1 MSTDPQPFL
10 YLLPSRV
17 ATGDGGALK
26 LEWAPGEGPF
36 GQSKPLAVNPATCAV
51 QARRKAF
58 TADECARIVALGE
71 SLAAVDA
78 GVEKGANLYRV
89 SRISWI
95 EPGAASAWIFH
106 RLGLVFTEANRA
118 YGFELIGF
126 ADALQYTVYGPGERF
141 DWHMDL
147 GPGRTSAR
155 KLSMTVQLS
164 PPEDYAGGDL
174 EFAGNLHAA
183 ERALGAATIFPAYV
197 AHCVTPIE
205 RGTRRSLVAWAYG
218 PAFR

>member
-1 MSTDPQPFL
+1 LSADLQPFL
-10 YLLPSRV
+10 YLLPTKL
-17 ATGDGGALK
+17 AADEAGGVKLK
-26 LEWAPGEGPF
+26 WAPGEGPF
-36 GQSKPLAVNPATCAV
+36 GHSKPLAPNPAACTIRP
-51 QARRKAF
+51 RRKVFSA
-58 TADECARIVALGE
+58 AECERIVALGE

-78 GVEKGANLYRV
+78 GIEKGENRYRV
-89 SRISWI
+89 GRISWI
-95 EPGAASAWIFH
+95 EPGEPASWIFH
-106 RLGLVFTEANRA
+106 RLGLAFLEANRD

-174 EFAGNLHAA
+174 EFVGNTHAA
-183 ERALGAATIFPAYV
+183 ERERGSATIFPAYV
-197 AHCVTPIE
+197 GHRVSPIE

-218 PAFR
+218 PSFR

>member
-1 MSTDPQPFL
+1 
-10 YLLPSRV
+10 
-17 ATGDGGALK
+17 
-26 LEWAPGEGPF
+26 
-36 GQSKPLAVNPATCAV
+36 
-51 QARRKAF
+51 
-58 TADECARIVALGE
+58 VALGV

-78 GVEKGANLYRV
+78 GVEKGENRYRV
-89 SRISWI
+89 GRISWI
-95 EPGAASAWIFH
+95 EPTADAAWIFH
-106 RLGLVFTEANRA
+106 RLGLAFLEANRD

-164 PPEDYAGGDL
+164 PPDDYAGGDL
-174 EFAGNLHAA
+174 EFVGNTHGA
-183 ERALGAATIFPAYV
+183 ERERGSATIFPAYV
-197 AHCVTPIE
+197 GHRVSPVK

-218 PAFR
+218 PSFR

>member
-1 MSTDPQPFL
+1 MSADLQPFL
-10 YLLPSRV
+10 YLLPTKLGTDES
-17 ATGDGGALK
+17 GAVKLK
-26 LEWAPGEGPF
+26 WPQGEGPF
-36 GQSKPLAVNPATCAV
+36 GHSKPLAANPATCAV
-51 QARRKAF
+51 RSQRKVFSAG
-58 TADECARIVALGE
+58 ECERIIALGE

-78 GVEKGANLYRV
+78 GVEKGENRYRV
-89 SRISWI
+89 GRISWI
-95 EPGAASAWIFH
+95 EPNEAAAWIFH
-106 RLGLVFTEANRA
+106 RLGLAFLEANRD

-126 ADALQYTVYGPGERF
+126 ADALQYTVYGPAERF

-174 EFAGNLHAA
+174 EFVGNIHAA
-183 ERALGAATIFPAYV
+183 ARERGSATIFPAYV
-197 AHCVTPIE
+197 GHRVSPVE

-218 PAFR
+218 PSFR

>member
-1 MSTDPQPFL
+1 MSDDPQPFL
-10 YLLPSRV
+10 YLLPTRIAS
-17 ATGDGGALK
+17 GPGGAVK
-26 LEWAPGEGPF
+26 LDWAPGEGPF
-36 GQSKPLAVNPATCAV
+36 GHSKPLAANPATCTIH
-51 QARRKAF
+51 ARRKVF
-58 TADECARIVALGE
+58 TPHECDRIVALGE

-78 GVEKGANLYRV
+78 GVEKGENRYRV

-95 EPGAASAWIFH
+95 EPDDASGWIFH
-106 RLGLVFTEANRA
+106 RLGIAFVEANRE

-155 KLSMTVQLS
+155 KLSVTVQLA
-164 PPEDYAGGDL
+164 PPDDYAGGDL
-174 EFAGNLHAA
+174 EFVGHSRAA
-183 ERALGAATIFPAYV
+183 ERALGSATIFPAYV
-197 AHCVTPIE
+197 GHRVTPIE

-218 PAFR
+218 PSFR